1 MGCCTSST
9 DSNAG
14 DKPGSESPQSERG
27 SEEEEG
33 RPFELDFLIHKAT
46 GLKTDKKC
54 QPYAH
59 VEISDGGKQRPF
71 TRDTKI
77 AYGQNPEW
85 EEVMEDVKIRTG
97 QEITAR
103 ITVYHK
109 NFLGAKNFLG
119 YAELI
124 VDPTKVLAHRETHT
138 LTLAGSPNDEN
149 HQVLARKHGGTLGEI
164 TVSVRSALDGAE
176 SLPELGR
183 LMGWEEATTRPG
195 DYQIPYE
202 LLEVVVWKADGLYD
216 PVSNTSS
223 DVLSFIELSAKGVA
237 EGNGVP
243 NITSTRRGSSP
254 KWAGSKPFV
263 WSLVPEGEEKAET
276 VVITCR
282 AKVVPQAPIPP
293 SVDEDP
299 TIHVNETRDEIE
311 IGRVDIKLSAAQL
324 RKALYG
330 KLRHSYRFKAEPLQ
344 PPAAADGT
352 LHGTHG
358 TLPLDS
364 SHAGTA
370 AAPQSLGGTLHN
382 ADAPAAGADASL
394 TQRSHHSQPQQLVPH
409 SSAQPTYDPLAGP
422 QTHAQPLQPQHG
434 GQHTPTEAPP
444 PGYPVPY
451 QSGGAGGYVSGHP
464 TAPAAAGQPGAAA
477 APAGYPAMPP
487 SGGGNSV
494 GGVGGG
500 GGGGYGYDAA
510 HASDPLAPPARY
522 AEHASPGQ
530 ESDHGFDLCVVIRT
544 SATRKNGDG
553 GGGGAAKDDPRALE
567 KKLEETRNYYNYL
580 QGELMGTD
588 TQTLDLNF
596 SRRSLGQTIA
606 LAGVLS
612 EKEVVAKLAEFFE
625 SVDKSVDS
633 QAVLDSVKGRE
644 NVLYERLLSRYPL
657 RSQDVAFVKD
667 YYFQQK
673 LLELHHAAQET
684 RQGAIPLS
692 TPRLRADSLVA
703 ATDAAGLTS
712 GVGAAPSMAAAAAAA
727 AADDLPVADDP
738 SLSAEER
745 LARALRRE
753 QQRDRFV
760 EIPDHGRSSGSPV
773 KTYPEVTERDR
784 EESASAAAS
793 PPQAATTATATAS
806 SGYVVKTLPGE
817 GDDAFEGVDDLLGPE
832 KPKRFADG
840 HEQRLRTL
848 ERELM
853 SYKGACDMLMR
864 DRDSAPRVSRHLP
877 PPIVHQYSPR
887 SALSVS
893 ALMSGTLS
901 ASDARSH
908 YEGAVAAAT
917 AHPLEAGRFGAA
929 AAPGVRPAA
938 AAGAAAGYHTTH
950 SVSDRDMHSWLLTPP
965 KDNASLR
972 GPLEQDPLSPRAV
985 GRVVSPPR
993 ARSPRARSTSAGR
1006 QPRRS
1011 VATMSTVTQLTAFDP
1026 DRLSPTKRPSGW
1038 RPTSPALPSSQRN
1051 PWR

>member
-9 DSNAG
+9 DSDAG
-14 DKPGSESPQSERG
+14 DKPGSDSPQSERG
-27 SEEEEG
+27 SEEDEG

-85 EEVMEDVKIRTG
+85 EEVMEDVKIKTG

-124 VDPTKVLAHRETHT
+124 VDPTKVLAHRETQT

-183 LMGWEEATTRPG
+183 LMGWEEAATRPG

-216 PVSNTSS
+216 PVSKSSS

-263 WSLVPEGEEKAET
+263 WSLVPEGEEQADT

-293 SVDEDP
+293 EVDDDP
-299 TIHVNETRDEIE
+299 TVHVNETRDEIE
-311 IGRVDIKLSAAQL
+311 IGRADIKLSAAQL

-344 PPAAADGT
+344 PPAAADGN

-364 SHAGTA
+364 SQAGTA
-370 AAPQSLGGTLHN
+370 AAPQSLGGTLGGTLHN
-382 ADAPAAGADASL
+382 ADAPAAGANTSL
-394 TQRSHHSQPQQLVPH
+394 TQRSHHSQSQLVPH
-409 SSAQPTYDPLAGP
+409 SSAQAAYDPLAGP
-422 QTHAQPLQPQHG
+422 QTHAQPLHPQHR
-434 GQHTPTEAPP
+434 GQRTPTEAPP

-451 QSGGAGGYVSGHP
+451 QSGGAGSGSSGYLAGHP
-464 TAPAAAGQPGAAA
+464 TAPAPAVRPGAAA

-487 SGGGNSV
+487 SGGGNS
-494 GGVGGG
+494 GGG
-500 GGGGYGYDAA
+500 NSVGGGGYGYDAA

-530 ESDHGFDLCVVIRT
+530 ESDHGFDLCVVIRA

-553 GGGGAAKDDPRALE
+553 GGSVGAKDDARALE

-580 QGELMGTD
+580 QGELMGSD

-612 EKEVVAKLAEFFE
+612 EKEVVTRLAEFFE

-657 RSQDVAFVKD
+657 RSQDVSFVKD

-712 GVGAAPSMAAAAAAA
+712 GVGAAPLMS
-727 AADDLPVADDP
+727 ADDLPVADDP

-760 EIPDHGRSSGSPV
+760 EIPDHGRSAGSPV
-773 KTYPEVTERDR
+773 KTYPEVTDKDR
-784 EESASAAAS
+784 AESAAAAS
-793 PPQAATTATATAS
+793 PPQAATAA

-817 GDDAFEGVDDLLGPE
+817 GEETFEGEDDPLSPE

-908 YEGAVAAAT
+908 YEGAAAA
-917 AHPLEAGRFGAA
+917 AAAPHPLEAGRFGAA
-929 AAPGVRPAA
+929 APGVRPAA
-938 AAGAAAGYHTTH
+938 AAAAGYHATH
-950 SVSDRDMHSWLLTPP
+950 SVGERDMHSWLLTPP

-985 GRVVSPPR
+985 GRIVSPPR
-993 ARSPRARSTSAGR
+993 ARSPRARSPRASSAGR
-1006 QPRRS
+1006 RRS
-1011 VATMSTVTQLTAFDP
+1011 VATMSTVTQLTTFDP